1 MERSFAGAAD
11 SDQSPYLETAE
22 FDAERPAGAEER
34 DGTPPNPPDGGT
46 TVTTRKRES
55 LLYLALKRSLD
66 VVAASLALLCFSPL
80 FLLIAALV
88 KIDSPG
94 PVFFRQTRV
103 GKGGKPFS
111 FFKFRSMI
119 KDAERHKQSLKDLN
133 EAEEPL
139 FKIERDPRVTAVGRL
154 LRKTSLD
161 ELPQMIN
168 VLRGDMSVV
177 GPRPHLPEEVSCY
190 GEWQKERLAVQ
201 PGITC
206 LWQAT
211 NRKSTQFNEWI
222 QSDLEYV
229 RNRSIRMD
237 FMILAKTV
245 GIVLSLREAS

>member
-1 MERSFAGAAD
+1 MSTGKNE
-11 SDQSPYLETAE
+11 SP
-22 FDAERPAGAEER
+22 
-34 DGTPPNPPDGGT
+34 
-46 TVTTRKRES
+46 
-55 LLYLALKRSLD
+55 LYLVVKRGLD
-66 VVAASLALLCFSPL
+66 VAAASIALLVFSPL
-80 FLLIAALV
+80 FLMIAALI

-94 PVFFRQTRV
+94 PVFFRQGRI
-103 GKGGKPFS
+103 GKRGKPFS

-139 FKIERDPRVTAVGRL
+139 FKIEKDPRVTAVGRI

-190 GEWQKERLAVQ
+190 GELQRERLAVQ

-222 QSDLEYV
+222 ESDLEYV
-229 RNRSIRMD
+229 RNRSLRMD
-237 FMILAKTV
+237 FMILMKTV

>member
-1 MERSFAGAAD
+1 VGGEDAGPPPGGRSVRTDVPG
-11 SDQSPYLETAE
+11 
-22 FDAERPAGAEER
+22 AER
-34 DGTPPNPPDGGT
+34 
-46 TVTTRKRES
+46 RES
-55 LLYLALKRSLD
+55 PVYLLVKRVMD
-66 VVAASLALLCFSPL
+66 VGVAALMLLVFAPL
-80 FLLIAALV
+80 FLVIAAAI

-94 PVFFRQTRV
+94 PVFFRQTRI
-103 GKGGKPFS
+103 GKRGNPFS

-139 FKIERDPRVTAVGRL
+139 FKIERDPRVTSVGRI

-168 VLRGDMSVV
+168 VLRGDMSLV
-177 GPRPHLPEEVSCY
+177 GPRPHLPEEVECY

-222 QSDLEYV
+222 RSDVEYV
-229 RNRSIRMD
+229 RNRSLGMD
-237 FMILAKTV
+237 LKILAKTV
-245 GIVLSLREAS
+245 AIVLSLKEAS

>member
-1 MERSFAGAAD
+1 MEHRRSESRG
-11 SDQSPYLETAE
+11 YL
-22 FDAERPAGAEER
+22 
-34 DGTPPNPPDGGT
+34 
-46 TVTTRKRES
+46 VIKRCG
-55 LLYLALKRSLD
+55 D
-66 VVAASLALLCFSPL
+66 IVAAALALLVFSPL
-80 FLLIAALV
+80 FLVIAVLI

-94 PVFFRQTRV
+94 PVFFRQTRI

-119 KDAERHKQSLKDLN
+119 KDAERHKLSLKDLN

-139 FKIERDPRVTAVGRL
+139 FKIERDPRVTTVGRI
-154 LRKTSLD
+154 LRKSSLD

-190 GEWQKERLAVQ
+190 GEWQRERLSVT

-211 NRKSTQFNEWI
+211 NRRSTQFNEWI
-222 QSDLEYV
+222 QSDLDYV
-229 RNRSIRMD
+229 RNRSLWMD
-237 FMILAKTV
+237 VKILLKTV
-245 GIVLSLREAS
+245 GIVLSLKEAS